1 MTKKDFHKKYNDK
14 YIKCYTYEELKDLID
29 TYADNYNIGWDNNLK
44 DLNFVEDNT
53 YNKIGIIIKFEYNNC
68 YYGYYDD
75 DVKEFID
82 FKDLFKI
89 ETKNTKIKMNEI
101 TEILEKIYSNKELR
115 KTIVPL
121 FMSDPGMGKTA
132 MINKFAE
139 SKGVKMIEMIASQ
152 MSPFEVS
159 GISIPSHT
167 KERMVYYDFDRL
179 ADLKDDDIIFLDE
192 LPNANPSVLNAML
205 TLIESRTMVS
215 GRKLPQIMIVA
226 AGNPQ
231 GQTPMTPAIK
241 ERFVYYDIKFKS
253 RPWIEFM
260 IDKYGITKTIG
271 EKLSKLIIDEKYV
284 GQNFNSPR
292 SVDKAVNMIINEVPT
307 PYEKIIRPILEELVV
322 NTTENDIV
330 LKDNSIFLQNESK
343 KWLDIIKIEKQIK

>member
-1 MTKKDFHKKYNDK
+1 MTKKDFYEKYSGK
-14 YIKCYTYEELKDLID
+14 YIKCYTHKQLTHIIN
-29 TYADNYNIGWDNNLK
+29 TYAENNRSSWDDNLR
-44 DLNFVEDNT
+44 DL
-53 YNKIGIIIKFEYNNC
+53 
-68 YYGYYDD
+68 
-75 DVKEFID
+75 
-82 FKDLFKI
+82 
-89 ETKNTKIKMNEI
+89 
-101 TEILEKIYSNKELR
+101 ILEKVYSNEELR
-115 KTIVPL
+115 QTIVPL
-121 FMSDPGMGKTA
+121 FMSDPGLGKTA
-132 MINKFAE
+132 MISKFAE

-179 ADLKDDDIIFLDE
+179 ADLKDNDIIFLDE

-205 TLIESRTMVS
+205 TLIESRTMIS
-215 GRKLPQIMIVA
+215 GKKLPKIMIVA

-241 ERFVYYDIKFKS
+241 ERFVYYDIKFKP

-271 EKLSKLIIDEKYV
+271 DKLSRLILDEKYV

-292 SVDKAVNMIINEVPT
+292 SIDKAVNMLINEVPT
-307 PYEKIIRPILEELVV
+307 PYEKVIKPILEEFIT
-322 NTTENDIV
+322 NTAENDIT
-330 LKDNSIFLQNESK
+330 LKNGEVFLMNESK